1 MHSTHTPRH
10 DTTPACDDTHF
21 GRLSTH
27 EKLLYS
33 EKKLFCFSGY
43 SHSAFAVGTERATQF
58 DRQHRTPENHRAA
71 PLYGQVRKSV
81 VEGTRVS
88 VRVDTVGRTTIK
100 KHKQTNDINNTT

>member
-10 DTTPACDDTHF
+10 DATPACDDTHF
-21 GRLSTH
+21 GRRSTH

-58 DRQHRTPENHRAA
+58 DRQHRTPENRRAA
-71 PLYGQVRKSV
+71 PLSGHRA
-81 VEGTRVS
+81 GTRVS
-88 VRVDTVGRTTIK
+88 KTDEIGRASCRERVGQYV
-100 KHKQTNDINNTT
+100 